1 MHKHRKPV
9 VPRLAALAV
18 IIVAVVVPVTV
29 LPAGA
34 TKLATAAVSASGK
47 VTCHYSATVTFLPS
61 LKSSGGGTKA
71 SSVKGKLSKCTSTAR
86 GITMTSGTVSGSFR
100 RSPLTCKRTLTG
112 VGATLTLVWKG
123 KRNGAAAA
131 FSKTTVKTN
140 KSTGSFPGPAK
151 VTVYKPSTASV
162 RACTSKAG
170 LKDLMMTG
178 LITSGTAVVTPPTT
192 TTTTTS
198 TTAPTSTSSTTT
210 TSTTSTTS
218 TTTTST
224 TTTSTTSTTTTSTT
238 QPSGSWWTAPP
249 GNLPWQWYLGGTLD
263 LSSPAQ
269 MGTDDKLPDGSAA
282 PDPVV
287 YDIDGIENPAS
298 TVTALHAMGDHVIC
312 YIEVGTAGSYY
323 TAAQE
328 GIATTYYEQLQAAGD
343 LGGQLPGYSEEN
355 FVNINAPSAVSI
367 IESMIDQQCAAK
379 GFDAVETDLDET
391 YDDNE
396 GATGF
401 AEFSETQEQT
411 YLTTLADYMHS
422 LHLGWIA
429 KDLDDTDDGFAG
441 VMEPLASGIITEQCN
456 EYGTCGQL
464 TSYEGQ
470 KAVFNAEYT
479 STLYPG
485 FCTYDD
491 ANDINGA
498 LFDVNLDGPRSPCPG
513 PS

>member
-1 MHKHRKPV
+1 MYKHRKPV

-34 TKLATAAVSASGK
+34 TKLATAAVSASGR

-61 LKSSGGGTKA
+61 LRSSGGGTKA
-71 SSVKGKLSKCTSTAR
+71 SSVKGKLSKCTSTTR

-100 RSPLTCKRTLTG
+100 RSPLTCKRTLTR

-140 KSTGSFPGPAK
+140 KSTGSFAGPAK
-151 VTVYKPSTASV
+151 VTVTKPSAASV
-162 RACTSKAG
+162 RACSSKAG
-170 LKDLMMTG
+170 LKDLVMTG

-198 TTAPTSTSSTTT
+198 TAPTSTSTTT
-210 TSTTSTTS
+210 TTSTTS

-224 TTTSTTSTTTTSTT
+224 TSTTTTSTTSTT

-249 GNLPWQWYLGGTLD
+249 GNLPWQWYLGDTLD

-287 YDIDGIENPAS
+287 YDIDGIENPTS
-298 TVTALHAMGDHVIC
+298 TVTALHGMGDHVIC

-328 GIATTYYEQLQAAGD
+328 GIATTYYQQLQAAGD

-355 FVNINAPSAVSI
+355 FVNINAPSAVTI

-391 YDDNE
+391 YDDHE

-401 AEFSETQEQT
+401 AKFSETQEQT

-429 KDLDDTDDGFAG
+429 KDLDDTGDNFAAL
-441 VMEPLASGIITEQCN
+441 MEPLADGIITEQCN
-456 EYGTCGQL
+456 QYGTCSAL

-470 KAVFNAEYT
+470 KAVLNAEYSPETT
-479 STLYPG
+479 SE